1 MILGTFDAPE
11 LTDAQ
16 ASRLEKLALLAR
28 GDILKMTT
36 LAASGHPGGSMS
48 SIDFEL
54 VLWGFANCDPKNPFH
69 PGRDRVVV
77 SHGHTS
83 PGAYAALARLGYFDV
98 SLPLLGFRRGGSP
111 FEGHVERDV
120 PGIEW
125 ATGNLGQGL
134 SAAVGF
140 ALAARLKAGETTTVT
155 AEARPGSS
163 PRQRGPNPFVPPDPH
178 LPRVFCCMGDGEQQK
193 GQVGE
198 ARRFA
203 LRHDV
208 TNLVALLD
216 WNRIQLSGPN
226 AEIFPHDILAD
237 WRADGWEVLE
247 VDGHDVRA
255 VYRAVRATLAAGRP
269 TLVACHTVMSKGV
282 PFMEK
287 EGYKW
292 HGAAL
297 SVEKCREALAIL
309 GLPDDLDHWIAERKK
324 PAPDW
329 HAVLASRPQESAVLP
344 VPGTPRSYAADAS
357 TDNRSAFGQA
367 LIDVGSA
374 AAAASVPM
382 AVLDCDLLKSTKTD
396 LFAAEHPREFF
407 QGGIAEH
414 NAAVVAG
421 ALSVAGVHTWWGDF
435 AMFGVAE
442 TYNQQRLTDIN
453 GGNLKLALTHA
464 GINVGE
470 DGKTHHSIDYF
481 GLLNST
487 FGWKVFTPA
496 DPNQTDRIVR
506 WMAAHRGNHALVMGR
521 SKVPIATREDG
532 TPLFSGDYTF
542 DPSRADRVRLG
553 SGVTLLCAGNML
565 AQALDAW
572 KILAANGLRVD
583 VVSVAAWSDV
593 SDDDVRHAAR
603 HGRMVTL
610 EDHNPK
616 TGLGTFLQVRLN
628 ELGLSARVRKL
639 GVTAY
644 ASSGPTSE
652 LYRLMGL
659 DGPALAKA
667 VREALG

>member
-16 ASRLEKLALLAR
+16 VSRLRELALLAR

-36 LAASGHPGGSMS
+36 LAGSGHPGGSMS

-54 VLWGFANCDPKNPFH
+54 VLWGFANCDPKEPFQ
-69 PGRDRVVV
+69 PGRDRVVI

-83 PGAYAALARLGYFDV
+83 PGAYAALARLEYFDV
-98 SLPLLGFRRGGSP
+98 GLPLLGFRRGGSP

-140 ALAARLKAGETTTVT
+140 ALSARLKGDGA
-155 AEARPGSS
+155 
-163 PRQRGPNPFVPPDPH
+163 
-178 LPRVFCCMGDGEQQK
+178 RVFCCMGDGEQQK
-193 GQVGE
+193 GQAGE

-203 LRHDV
+203 VRHSV

-226 AEIFPHDILAD
+226 ADIMPQDILGD

-255 VYRAVRATLAAGRP
+255 VYRAVRAALGAGRP

-282 PFMEK
+282 PFMER

-329 HAVLASRPQESAVLP
+329 HAVLPRRPDESAVLP
-344 VPGTPRSYAADAS
+344 SAGTPRSYGPDAS
-357 TDNRSAFGQA
+357 TDNRTAFGQA
-367 LIDVGSA
+367 LQEVADA
-374 AAAASVPM
+374 AAAANVPM
-382 AVLDCDLLKSTKTD
+382 AVLDCDLLKSTKTEF
-396 LFAAEHPREFF
+396 FAAKHPGEFF

-414 NAAVVAG
+414 NAAVVTG
-421 ALSVAGVHTWWGDF
+421 ALSIAGVLAWWGDF

-442 TYNQQRLTDIN
+442 TYNQQRLSDIN
-453 GGNLKLALTHA
+453 GGNVKLAVTHA
-464 GINVGE
+464 GIDVGE

-521 SKVPIATREDG
+521 SKVPVATREDG
-532 TPLFSGDYTF
+532 TPLFTGDYVF
-542 DPSRADRVRLG
+542 DPARADRVR
-553 SGVTLLCAGNML
+553 SGADVTLVSAGNML
-565 AQALDAW
+565 AHALDAW
-572 KILAANGLRVD
+572 RLLSAEGHRVE
-583 VVSVAAWSDV
+583 VVSVASWSDL
-593 SDDDVRHAAR
+593 SADDVGHMAR
-603 HGRMVTL
+603 HGRIVTL

-616 TGLGTFLQVRLN
+616 TGLGTWLQVRLN

-644 ASSGPTSE
+644 SSSGPAKE

-659 DGPALAKA
+659 DGPAVAKA
-667 VREALG
+667 VRETLG

>member
-1 MILGTFDAPE
+1 VILGTFDAPD

-16 ASRLEKLALLAR
+16 VSKLRELALLAR

-36 LAASGHPGGSMS
+36 LAGSGHPGGSMS

-54 VLWGFANCDPKNPFH
+54 VLWGFANVDPKAPFS
-69 PGRDRVVV
+69 PGRDRIVI

-125 ATGNLGQGL
+125 GTGNLGQGL

-140 ALAARLKAGETTTVT
+140 AVAARLKAGETQSVSSG
-155 AEARPGSS
+155 AAPGPSS
-163 PRQRGPNPFVPPDPH
+163 RYPPDPL

-193 GQVGE
+193 GQAGE

-203 LRHDV
+203 VRHSV

-216 WNRIQLSGPN
+216 WNRMQLSGSN
-226 AEIFPHDILAD
+226 ADIFPQDILAD
-237 WRADGWEVLE
+237 WRADGWDVLE

-255 VYRAVRATLAAGRP
+255 VYRAVRGALRAERP

-309 GLPDDLDHWIAERKK
+309 GLPDDLDDWIGDRKK

-329 HAVLASRPQESAVLP
+329 HAVLPRRPDESAVLGT
-344 VPGTPRSYAADAS
+344 VGTPRSYAADVR
-357 TDNRSAFGQA
+357 TDNRTAFGQA
-367 LIDVGSA
+367 LQDVGEA
-374 AAAASVPM
+374 AEAAGVPM
-382 AVLDCDLLKSTKTD
+382 AVLDCDLLKSTRTD
-396 LFAAEHPREFF
+396 LFAAKHAGEFF

-414 NAAVVAG
+414 NAAVVTG
-421 ALSVAGVHTWWGDF
+421 ALSLAGILAWWGDF

-453 GGNLKLALTHA
+453 GANVKLAVTHA
-464 GINVGE
+464 GIDVGE

-506 WMAAHRGNHALVMGR
+506 WMAAHRGNQALVMGR
-521 SKVPIATREDG
+521 SKLPVATREDG
-532 TPLFSGDYTF
+532 TPLFAGDYVF
-542 DPSRADRVRLG
+542 DPARADRVRSG
-553 SGVTLLCAGNML
+553 SGLALVTAGNML
-565 AQALDAW
+565 AYALDAW
-572 KILAANGLRVD
+572 TLLAEDGLRVD
-583 VVSVAAWSDV
+583 LVSVAAWSDL

-603 HGRMVTL
+603 HGRIVTL

-616 TGLGTFLQVRLN
+616 TGLGTWLQVRLN
-628 ELGLSARVRKL
+628 DLGLSARVRKL

-644 ASSGPTSE
+644 SSSGPAKE
-652 LYRLMGL
+652 LYRIMGL
-659 DGPALAKA
+659 DGPAVAKA
-667 VREALG
+667 VRETMG